1 MPYALITIL
10 AIITIAF
17 CALVMVLIPMVQAM
31 KRSAE
36 SLTSL
41 QEMIQQELRPAIR
54 ELSAVLSEIRSLSKG
69 IAEHTDDVKCLMSA
83 LGETGSGLRSVN
95 RSLGTVTSTIGI
107 ASIWIAGA
115 KAAGK
120 HLVAKHLKK
129 RGGN

>member
-1 MPYALITIL
+1 MQYALITIL
-10 AIITIAF
+10 AVVTIAF
-17 CALVMVLIPMVQAM
+17 CALIMVLIPMVQAM

-36 SLTSL
+36 ALTSL
-41 QEMIQQELRPAIR
+41 QEMIHQELRPAIQ
-54 ELSAVLSEIRSLSKG
+54 ELSAALSEIRSLSKG

-95 RSLGTVTSTIGI
+95 RALGTVTSTVGV
-107 ASIWIAGA
+107 ASMWIAGV

-120 HLVAKHLKK
+120 HLVATHLKK

>member
-1 MPYALITIL
+1 MQHALITIL
-10 AIITIAF
+10 AVVTIAF
-17 CALVMVLIPMVQAM
+17 CALVIVLIPMVQAM
-31 KRSAE
+31 RRSAE

-41 QEMIQQELRPAIR
+41 QEMIQQELRPTIR

-95 RSLGTVTSTIGI
+95 RALGTVTSTIGV
-107 ASIWIAGA
+107 ASMWIVGA
-115 KAAGK
+115 KALGK
-120 HLVAKHLKK
+120 HLVEKHLKK